1 MIRLAK
7 AFLIA
12 VSLGAVAFAQA
23 APQDQSAP
31 PENRASAYYNFA
43 MGRVYAELAQADGNK
58 DFIDKAIQHYREA
71 LKADPKAGI
80 ILDELTDLYL
90 AINRLDDAT
99 ALAQDLLKQ
108 NPDNVD
114 AHRMLGRIYT
124 TALSHAPQGKIDE
137 RALHM
142 AIQEYEKVTGKD
154 SKDAES
160 WVMLAKLYGTSG
172 NAPDAEKAYNTALAL
187 EPDNED
193 ALTGLAMLYGNMGDT
208 KRAIEKLKAATE
220 KNPNDRSLRILA
232 QAYEEQKD
240 YKNAAE
246 TLRKAVALSPDDDH
260 LARGLAEDL
269 YFSDQI
275 EEALKIYQDLA
286 SRSPRDP
293 LIPLRMA
300 EIYSNK
306 RDYSK
311 AHEAIEKAK
320 KIDPDGLEPRQE
332 EIKLYEAEGKLDQSI
347 ATLNSLLAD
356 TARKIYSKEEQQE
369 RAGRY
374 EELGNLNRT
383 GGHYPEALDAF
394 KQMGAVFKDSAQ
406 MMTVQTIE
414 TYRAAKDLASAQREA
429 EAALKKFPNEY
440 IIAREHA
447 EVLGDLGK
455 TDDAAGELRGLLNG
469 PRDFQTLLATAE
481 VYEKGKRFED
491 MGKTLDEAEKLAS
504 TDEDKESV
512 FFMRGAMLERMK
524 KYDESEAAFRK
535 VLALNPLHAGALN
548 YLGYTLADR
557 NLRLDEA
564 YQLIKKAVDL
574 DPDNGAYLDSLGWVY
589 FRQGK
594 LTDAEGCLI
603 KATSHMDADPTV
615 HDHLGDVYLKLG
627 KTKEAIAQW
636 TASLKG
642 FKDELP
648 SEVDPEEVTK
658 VGTKLDAARVKLA
671 QETKRQ

>member
-12 VSLGAVAFAQA
+12 VSSGAVVFAQA
-23 APQDQSAP
+23 ASPQNQNSAP
-31 PENRASAYYNFA
+31 DNRASAYYNFA

-58 DFIDKAIQHYREA
+58 DYIDKAIQHYREA

-80 ILDELTDLYL
+80 ILEELTDLYL
-90 AINRLDDAT
+90 ALNRLDDAT

-114 AHRMLGRIYT
+114 AHRMLGRVYT
-124 TALSHAPQGKIDE
+124 AALAHAPQGKIDE

-142 AIQEYEKVTGKD
+142 AIQEYEKVTA
-154 SKDAES
+154 KDAKDVES
-160 WVMLAKLYGTSG
+160 WVMLAKLYGTAG

-208 KRAIEKLKAATE
+208 KRAIEKLKAATD
-220 KNPNDRSLRILA
+220 KDPNDRSLRILA

-240 YKNAAE
+240 YKNAAD
-246 TLRKAVALSPDDDH
+246 TLRKALALSPDDDH
-260 LARGLAEDL
+260 LALGLAQDL
-269 YFSDQI
+269 YFSDQAD
-275 EEALKIYQDLA
+275 EALKVYQDLA
-286 SRSPRDP
+286 TRSPHDP
-293 LIPLRMA
+293 MIPLRMA
-300 EIYSNK
+300 DIYSNK

-311 AHEAIEKAK
+311 AHEAIDKAK

-332 EIKLYEAEGKLDQSI
+332 EIKLYEVEGKLDQAI
-347 ATLNSLLAD
+347 AAMNSLLAD
-356 TARKIYSKEEQQE
+356 TARKVYSKEEQQE
-369 RAGRY
+369 RAERY
-374 EELGNLNRT
+374 SELGELNQRA
-383 GGHYPEALDAF
+383 GHYPEAIDAF
-394 KQMGAVFKDSAQ
+394 KQMGAVYKDSEQ
-406 MMTVQTIE
+406 VMSVEIVE
-414 TYRAAKDLASAQREA
+414 TYRFAKDMASAQREA
-429 EAALKKFPNEY
+429 DAALKKFPNEY
-440 IIAREHA
+440 VVAREHA
-447 EVLGDLGK
+447 EVLGDMGK
-455 TDDAAGELRGLLNG
+455 TDEAAAELRGLMNG
-469 PRDFQTLLATAE
+469 PRDFETLTTAAD
-481 VYEKGKRFED
+481 VYEKGKRWAD
-491 MGKTLDEAEKLAS
+491 MGKALDDAEKLA
-504 TDEDKESV
+504 TDDKEKENV
-512 FFMRGAMLERMK
+512 FFMRGAMFERMK

-535 VLALNPLHAGALN
+535 ALALNPQDARVLN

-574 DPDNGAYLDSLGWVY
+574 DPDNGAYLDSLGWIY

-594 LTDAEGCLI
+594 LADAEGWLI
-603 KATSHMDADPTV
+603 KAASHLDADPTV

-648 SEVDPEEVTK
+648 SELDPEEVTK

-671 QETKRQ
+671 QETKR

>member
-7 AFLIA
+7 TFLIA
-12 VSLGAVAFAQA
+12 LSLGAVAFAQA

-172 NAPDAEKAYNTALAL
+172 NAPDAEKAYNAALAL
-187 EPDNED
+187 VPDNED
-193 ALTGLAMLYGNMGDT
+193 ALTGLAMLYGTMGDT
-208 KRAIEKLKAATE
+208 KRAIEKLKAATD

-246 TLRKAVALSPDDDH
+246 ALRKAVALSPDDDR

-275 EEALKIYQDLA
+275 EEALTIYQDLA

-311 AHEAIEKAK
+311 AHEAIDKAK

-332 EIKLYEAEGKLDQSI
+332 EIKLYEAEGKLDQAI
-347 ATLNSLLAD
+347 AALNSLLAD

-406 MMTVQTIE
+406 LMTVQIVE

-440 IIAREHA
+440 MISREHA
-447 EVLGDLGK
+447 EVMGDLGK
-455 TDDAAGELRGLLNG
+455 TDDAASELRGLLNG

-504 TDEDKESV
+504 NDEDKESV
-512 FFMRGAMLERMK
+512 FFMRGAMFERMK

-535 VLALNPLHAGALN
+535 VLALNPQHAGALN

-564 YQLIKKAVDL
+564 YRLIRKAVDL

-594 LTDAEGCLI
+594 LADAEGCLI

-642 FKDELP
+642 FKDQLP
-648 SEVDPEEVTK
+648 SEVDPDEVSK

>member
-193 ALTGLAMLYGNMGDT
+193 ALTGLAMMYGNMGDT

-383 GGHYPEALDAF
+383 AGHYPEALEAF
-394 KQMGAVFKDSAQ
+394 KQMGAVYKDSAQ
-406 MMTVQTIE
+406 LMAVQTVE

-440 IIAREHA
+440 LIAREHA
-447 EVLGDLGK
+447 EVMGDLGK
-455 TDDAAGELRGLLNG
+455 TDEAATELRGLLNG

-481 VYEKGKRFED
+481 VYEKGKRFAD

-504 TDEDKESV
+504 TDEEKESV
-512 FFMRGAMLERMK
+512 FFMRGAMFERMK

-535 VLALNPLHAGALN
+535 VLALNPQHAGALN

-594 LTDAEGCLI
+594 LADAEGCLI

-648 SEVDPEEVTK
+648 SEVDPEDVSK
-658 VGTKLDAARVKLA
+658 IGTKLDAARVKLA